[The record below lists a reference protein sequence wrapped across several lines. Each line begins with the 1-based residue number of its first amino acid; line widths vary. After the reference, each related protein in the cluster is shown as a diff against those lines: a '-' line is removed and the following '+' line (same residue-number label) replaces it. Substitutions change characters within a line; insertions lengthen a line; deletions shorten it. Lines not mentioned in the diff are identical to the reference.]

1 MRHFTRAR
9 RKLSDELKREE
20 SIKKPEQ
27 EQENEEISFIN
38 LRKISTLERRKF
50 RTSCRTS
57 GFITEQTL
65 NGEQIIN
72 ETINLVLKSIK
83 NQYSYLNEFENTTVG
98 QIRQHYHHK
107 RNSI

>member
-38 LRKISTLERRKF
+38 SRKISTLERRKF

-57 GFITEQTL
+57 SFITDQIL

-72 ETINLVLKSIK
+72 DLVLKSIK

-107 RNSI
+107 KNSI